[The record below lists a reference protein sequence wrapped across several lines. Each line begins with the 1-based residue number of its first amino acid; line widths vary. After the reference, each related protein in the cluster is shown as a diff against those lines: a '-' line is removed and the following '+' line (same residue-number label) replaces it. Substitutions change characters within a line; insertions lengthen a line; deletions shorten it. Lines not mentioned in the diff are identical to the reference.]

1 MNTPFFSFVRPL
13 AVVAFGG
20 NALLR
25 PGDSGTTAQQLDRAR
40 EAVRHLLPIL
50 GRGYELVV
58 VHGNGP
64 QVGNLLIQAEMAS
77 SELPPQTLDF
87 CVAQTQGALGLL
99 LELAFANE
107 LPRAGF
113 RKEVATFITQ
123 VMVDAADPAFLAP
136 TKPIGPFFSRERAMA
151 LEETVGWKMIEDS
164 GRGWRKVV
172 ASPRPRAILG
182 VPVAAALINR
192 GHIVIAGGGG
202 GIPVVTSEEGEV
214 RGVEAVIDKDYTA
227 SMLASSLSADLL
239 IILTGVEC
247 VSRDF
252 GKPTQ
257 TSLRELDVATARAL
271 LAQGQFPAGSMAP
284 KIDAAARF
292 VEAGGR
298 QVLITRAESLS
309 QALEG
314 KTGTLIR
321 ESDDRVIVRSSPN
334 LDLRLPP

>member
-1 MNTPFFSFVRPL
+1 MTTPFFSFVRPL

-25 PGDSGTTAQQLDRAR
+25 PEDPGTTAAQLARAR
-40 EAVRHLLPIL
+40 EAVKDLLPVL
-50 GRGYELVV
+50 ARGYELVV

-64 QVGNLLIQAEMAS
+64 QVGNLLIQ
-77 SELPPQTLDF
+77 SELAAAQIPPQTLDF
-87 CVAQTQGALGLL
+87 CVAQTQGSLGFL

-123 VMVDAADPAFLAP
+123 VQVDAADPAFLNP
-136 TKPIGPFFSRERAMA
+136 SKPIGPFFSRERAAILEKDLGWMMA
-151 LEETVGWKMIEDS
+151 EDS

-172 ASPRPRAILG
+172 ASPRPLAIRG
-182 VPVAAALINR
+182 VSIAAALVNR
-192 GHIVIAGGGG
+192 GHIVVAAGGG
-202 GIPVVTSEEGEV
+202 GIPVVATGDGQV

-227 SMLASSLSADLL
+227 SLLASSLSADVF

-247 VSRDF
+247 VARDF
-252 GKPTQ
+252 GKPGQ
-257 TSLRELDVATARAL
+257 TPIRELDVAAARAL
-271 LAQGQFPAGSMAP
+271 LAEGQFPPGSMGP
-284 KIDAAARF
+284 KIDAAAQF

-309 QALEG
+309 EALEG
-314 KTGTLIR
+314 RTGTLIR
-321 ESDDRVIVRSSPN
+321 NRAPSPVSS
-334 LDLRLPP
+334 

>member
-1 MNTPFFSFVRPL
+1 MSTPFFSFVRPL

-25 PGDSGTTAQQLDRAR
+25 PGDSGTTAQQLQRAR
-40 EAVRHLLPIL
+40 DAVRHLLPIL
-50 GRGYELVV
+50 ARGYELVV

-64 QVGNLLIQAEMAS
+64 QVGNLLIQSVMAS
-77 SELPPQTLDF
+77 GEVAPQTLDF
-87 CVAQTQGALGLL
+87 CVAETQGSLGFL

-123 VMVDAADPAFLAP
+123 VQVDAADPAFLAP
-136 TKPIGPFFSRERAMA
+136 SKPIGPFFSRERAAA
-151 LEETVGWKMIEDS
+151 LEENLGWKMIEDS

-172 ASPRPRAILG
+172 ASPRPQAIRG
-182 VPVAAALINR
+182 VAVAAALVNR
-192 GHIVIAGGGG
+192 GHIVVAGGGG
-202 GIPVVTSEEGEV
+202 GIPVVVSAEGEA

-227 SMLASSLSADLL
+227 SMLASSLSADLF
-239 IILTGVEC
+239 IILTGVER
-247 VSRDF
+247 VARDF
-252 GKPTQ
+252 GRETETPLPEMTVAMA
-257 TSLRELDVATARAL
+257 RELAV
-271 LAQGQFPAGSMAP
+271 QGQFPPGSMGP
-284 KIDAAARF
+284 KIDAAASF

-321 ESDDRVIVRSSPN
+321 GSADRVIE
-334 LDLRLPP
+334 